1 MINSNSVLLEG
12 VVVST
17 AKNSFILE
25 TSRQEEK
32 CQILVRSETKVKTG
46 TRCRVVGYIWNDN
59 GQFYIQCEHLEFY
72 LR

>member
-1 MINSNSVLLEG
+1 MTNSNSVLLEG

-32 CQILVRSETKVKTG
+32 CQILVRSKIKVKTG
-46 TRCRVVGYIWNDN
+46 MKMRIVGYIWNDN
-59 GQFYIQCEHLEFY
+59 GQFYIQSEHEEFFIH
-72 LR
+72 